1 MLHKNAIK
9 KTGGVIP
16 WHKSGDSTLLRILC
30 IVQFLFYKIFFQK
43 SGDFS
48 PKCGDFEIFLEW
60 RFVAIFD
67 SGGGDFCLKLSGHT
81 ALRFGLWP
89 NNNKKHRLCSVQR
102 VDEKCFYLE
111 ILWLQNRPGGM
122 VPLILLPMKRICFE
136 CFAFQETAAA
146 KKNLVKMTQINS
158 DENVQKQ
165 VFFSSDLKVI
175 IALLTTEKGNPA
187 NYFPKLKN

>member
-9 KTGGVIP
+9 KTGVI
-16 WHKSGDSTLLRILC
+16 LCILC

-81 ALRFGLWP
+81 VSHFAPKFHLLRTL
-89 NNNKKHRLCSVQR
+89 N
-102 VDEKCFYLE
+102 EKIGIEGKELAF
-111 ILWLQNRPGGM
+111 
-122 VPLILLPMKRICFE
+122 ILLGKNP
-136 CFAFQETAAA
+136 
-146 KKNLVKMTQINS
+146 KKDK
-158 DENVQKQ
+158 NVM
-165 VFFSSDLKVI
+165 
-175 IALLTTEKGNPA
+175 N
-187 NYFPKLKN
+187 